1 MNSEKRNK
9 WIHVRLSP
17 SELEKL
23 QARLKKTN
31 CLFLCD
37 FVRRVLLEDKITA
50 FTRSQ
55 SLDEL
60 IQELVILRKELNYL
74 GKNLN
79 LVTRKLQTD
88 LPKAE
93 MRVWLEENQK
103 GHLALHKKMNDIIS
117 RMDFFSQKWLQ
128 E

>member
-1 MNSEKRNK
+1 MTSEKRTK
-9 WIHVRLSP
+9 WIHLRVSP
-17 SELEKL
+17 SELQSI
-23 QARLKKTN
+23 QAKLKKTN

-50 FTRSQ
+50 FTRSK
-55 SLDEL
+55 SLDDL
-60 IQELVILRKELNYL
+60 IQELVLLRKELNYL

-93 MRVWLEENQK
+93 LRVWLEENQK
-103 GHLALHKKMNDIIS
+103 SHLALHGKMNEIIS
-117 RMDFFSQKWLQ
+117 RMDFYAQKWLQ